1 MKEID
6 AKGLKTWMA
15 EGKTML
21 LLDVREP
28 NELRVP
34 PGRIEGV
41 VNIPL
46 GQLLA
51 RLPELATWKDK
62 KVISICRS
70 GARAQSAARALE
82 SAGFKDV
89 VLLSGGMMMYNR

>member
-6 AKGLKTWMA
+6 AKGLKAWLA

-28 NELRVP
+28 NELRSP

-41 VNIPL
+41 INIPL

-51 RLPELATWKDK
+51 RLPEIATWKDK
-62 KVISICRS
+62 TVISICRS
-70 GARAQSAARALE
+70 GARAVSAGRALE
-82 SAGFKDV
+82 AGGFRDV